1 MARFTREC
9 IVNKTRRA
17 NMSDNRK
24 AGILCPVFSLSSK
37 YGIGSFGESAYEF
50 VRFLKKSN
58 QTYWQILP
66 LVPISSDGNSPYLS
80 PSTFAGNYMYI
91 DIDKLI
97 DDGLLCESDVRG
109 YKFEDDFVDYDYVAK
124 TKEEILRKAFERNK
138 DLKIIDTEN
147 FSERELVRGF
157 CLFQSLK
164 KHFNGKSW
172 LDFPYGIKYRKEKS
186 VDYYENLLKDEIEY
200 NVFVQCLFYKQYFE
214 LKNYANDLGIK
225 IFGDLPIYVSKE
237 SSDMWQNPDMFVVN
251 EDLSP
256 KLVAGVPP
264 DRFSETG
271 QYWGNP
277 VYDWDYC
284 EKTGFDWWLKRL
296 KHNLKMYDVIRLDHF
311 RGFEAFW
318 AIVASESTAENGHW
332 IKAKGDEFFEILKKD
347 NLIDRI
353 VAEDLGLITDDV
365 INLRDRFGFKGMK
378 VMQFAFDLNE
388 ESDYLPHNV
397 GKNCV
402 YYTGTHDNQTLRG
415 FVNSRSSDELEYIK
429 DYVNATNVELSMI
442 KAAYMTN
449 SCLCMC
455 QMQDFL
461 GLDDDYRTNTPN
473 TLGNWTWRMKK
484 DWLTDELAEKISEIT
499 KLYNRD

>member
-17 NMSDNRK
+17 NMSGNRK

-50 VRFLKKSN
+50 VRFLKKSK

-97 DDGLLCESDVRG
+97 EDGLLTERDVRG
-109 YKFEDDFVDYDYVAK
+109 YEFEDDFVDYDYVVK
-124 TKEEILRKAFERNK
+124 SKDEILRKAFENNK
-138 DLKIIDTEN
+138 VLKIIDTEN

-157 CLFQSLK
+157 CLFEALK

-172 LDFPYGIKYRKEKS
+172 LEFPDNIKYRKKKS
-186 VDYYENLLKDEIEY
+186 VDYYENLLTSEIEY
-200 NVFVQCLFYKQYFE
+200 NVFVQALFYKQYFE

-225 IFGDLPIYVSKE
+225 IFGDLPVYVSKE

-296 KHNLKMYDVIRLDHF
+296 KHNLKMYDVLRLDHF

-318 AIVASESTAENGHW
+318 AIDASENTAENGHW
-332 IKAKGDEFFEILKKD
+332 IKAKGEEFFEILKKE
-347 NLIDRI
+347 NLIGKI
-353 VAEDLGLITDDV
+353 IAEDLGLITDDV
-365 INLRDRFGFKGMK
+365 IRLRDRFGFKGMK
-378 VMQFAFDLNE
+378 VMQFAFDVNE

-397 GKNCV
+397 EKTCV

-415 FVNSRSSDELEYIK
+415 FVNSRSSDELNYIEN
-429 DYVNATNVELSMI
+429 YVNSRDVELSMI

-461 GLDDDYRTNTPN
+461 GLDDNYRTNTPN
-473 TLGNWTWRMKK
+473 TLGNWKWRLKK
-484 DWLTDELAEKISEIT
+484 EWLTDELSDKISAIT

>member
-1 MARFTREC
+1 M
-9 IVNKTRRA
+9 NKIRRA
-17 NMSDNRK
+17 NMSDKRK

-50 VRFLKKSN
+50 VRFLKKSK

-91 DIDKLI
+91 DVDKLI
-97 DDGLLCESDVRG
+97 DDGLLLESDVRG

-124 TKEEILRKAFERNK
+124 AKDEILRKAFENNK
-138 DLKIIDTEN
+138 VLKIIDTEN

-157 CLFQSLK
+157 CLFEALK
-164 KHFNGKSW
+164 KYFSGKSW
-172 LDFPYGIKYRKEKS
+172 LEFPDDIKYCKKKS
-186 VDYYENLLKDEIEY
+186 VDYYEKLLASEIEY
-200 NVFVQCLFYKQYFE
+200 NAFVQALFYKQYFE

-237 SSDMWQNPDMFVVN
+237 SSDMWQNPEMFVVN

-277 VYDWDYC
+277 VYDWDCC

-296 KHNLKMYDVIRLDHF
+296 KHNLKMYDVLRLDHF

-318 AIVASESTAENGHW
+318 AIDTSENTAENGPW
-332 IKAKGDEFFEILKKD
+332 IKAKGKEFFEILKKE

-365 INLRDRFGFKGMK
+365 INLRDRFSFKGMK
-378 VMQFAFDLNE
+378 VMQFAFDVNE

-397 GKNCV
+397 GETTV

-415 FVNSRSSDELEYIK
+415 FVNSRGSDELDYIEN
-429 DYVNATNVELSMI
+429 YVNSRDVELSMI

-461 GLDDDYRTNTPN
+461 GLDDNYRTNTPN
-473 TLGNWTWRMKK
+473 TLGNWKWRLKK
-484 DWLTDELAEKISEIT
+484 EWLTDELSDKISAIT

>member
-1 MARFTREC
+1 M
-9 IVNKTRRA
+9 NKIRRA
-17 NMSDNRK
+17 NMNDNRK

-91 DIDKLI
+91 DIDKLV
-97 DDGLLCESDVRG
+97 DDGLLSESDVHG
-109 YKFEDDFVDYDYVAK
+109 YKFEDDFVDYDYVEK
-124 TKEEILRKAFERNK
+124 TKNQILRKAFENNK

-157 CLFQSLK
+157 CLFQALK
-164 KHFNGKSW
+164 KYFNGKSW
-172 LDFPYGIKYRKEKS
+172 LDFPDDIKYRKKKS
-186 VDYYENLLKDEIEY
+186 VDYYENLLKNEIEY

-214 LKNYANDLGIK
+214 LKDYANDLGIK

-251 EDLSP
+251 EDLSA

-284 EKTGFDWWLKRL
+284 EKTGFDWWLNRL
-296 KHNLKMYDVIRLDHF
+296 NHNLKMYDLIRLDHF

-318 AIVASESTAENGHW
+318 AIDASKSTAENGHW
-332 IKAKGDEFFEILKKD
+332 IKAKGDEFFEILKKE
-347 NLIDRI
+347 NLIDRV

-378 VMQFAFDLNE
+378 VMQFAFDVTE

-397 GKNCV
+397 RENCV

-429 DYVNATNVELSMI
+429 NYVNSDDVEMSLI
-442 KAAYMTN
+442 KVAYMTN

-484 DWLTDELAEKISEIT
+484 DWLTDELAEKISTIT

>member
-1 MARFTREC
+1 M
-9 IVNKTRRA
+9 NKTRRA
-17 NMSDNRK
+17 NMSDKRK

-58 QTYWQILP
+58 QTYWQMLP

-97 DDGLLCESDVRG
+97 EDGLLTERDVRG
-109 YKFEDDFVDYDYVAK
+109 YEFEDDFVDYDYVAK
-124 TKEEILRKAFERNK
+124 AKDEILRKAFENNK
-138 DLKIIDTEN
+138 VLKIIDTEN

-157 CLFQSLK
+157 CLFEALK

-172 LDFPYGIKYRKEKS
+172 LDFPDDIKYRKKKS
-186 VDYYENLLKDEIEY
+186 VDYYEKLLASEIEY

-237 SSDMWQNPDMFVVN
+237 SSDIWQNPDMFVVN

-284 EKTGFDWWLKRL
+284 EKTGFEWWLKRL
-296 KHNLKMYDVIRLDHF
+296 KHNLKMYDLLRLDHF

-318 AIVASESTAENGHW
+318 AIDASESTAENGHW
-332 IKAKGDEFFEILKKD
+332 IKAKGEEFFEILKKE

-365 INLRDRFGFKGMK
+365 INLRDRFFFKGMK

-397 GKNCV
+397 VETTV

-415 FVNSRSSDELEYIK
+415 FVNSRGSDELDYIK
-429 DYVNATNVELSMI
+429 NYVNSDDVEMALI

-461 GLDDDYRTNTPN
+461 GLDDNYRTNTPN
-473 TLGNWTWRMKK
+473 TLGNWKWRLKK
-484 DWLTDELAEKISEIT
+484 EWLTDELSDKISAIT

>member
-1 MARFTREC
+1 
-9 IVNKTRRA
+9 
-17 NMSDNRK
+17 MSGNRK
-24 AGILCPVFSLSSK
+24 AGILCPMFSLSSK

-50 VRFLKKSN
+50 VRFLKKSK

-97 DDGLLCESDVRG
+97 EDGLLSESDVRG
-109 YKFEDDFVDYDYVAK
+109 YEFEDDYVDYDYVAK
-124 TKEEILRKAFERNK
+124 SKDEILRKAFENNK
-138 DLKIIDTEN
+138 VLKIIDTEN

-157 CLFQSLK
+157 CLFEALK

-172 LDFPYGIKYRKEKS
+172 LEFPDDIKYRKNKS
-186 VDYYENLLKDEIEY
+186 VDYYEKLLKDEIEY

-225 IFGDLPIYVSKE
+225 IFGDLPIYVSMD
-237 SSDMWQNPDMFVVN
+237 SCDMWQNPDMFIIN

-284 EKTGFDWWLKRL
+284 EKTGFDWWLKKL
-296 KHNLKMYDVIRLDHF
+296 KHNLKMYDVLRLDHF

-318 AIVASESTAENGHW
+318 AIVASENTAENGHW
-332 IKAKGDEFFEILKKD
+332 IKAKGEEFFEILKKE

-365 INLRDRFGFKGMK
+365 INLRDKFSFKGMK
-378 VMQFAFDLNE
+378 VMQFAFDVNE

-397 GKNCV
+397 EKKCV

-415 FVNSRSSDELEYIK
+415 FVNSRSYDELDYIEN
-429 DYVNATNVELSMI
+429 YVNSRDVELSMI

-484 DWLTDELAEKISEIT
+484 DWLTDELECKISSIV

>member
-1 MARFTREC
+1 
-9 IVNKTRRA
+9 
-17 NMSDNRK
+17 MSDNRK
-24 AGILCPVFSLSSK
+24 AGILCPVFSLDSK

-50 VRFLKKSN
+50 VRFLKKSK

-97 DDGLLCESDVRG
+97 EDGLLTERDVRV

-124 TKEEILRKAFERNK
+124 SKDEILRKAFENNK
-138 DLKIIDTEN
+138 VLKIIDTEN

-157 CLFQSLK
+157 CLFEALK
-164 KHFNGKSW
+164 KYFNGKSW
-172 LDFPYGIKYRKEKS
+172 LEFPDDIKYRKKES
-186 VDYYENLLKDEIEY
+186 VDYYEKLLKDEIEY
-200 NVFVQCLFYKQYFE
+200 NVFVQCVFYKQYFD
-214 LKNYANDLGIK
+214 LKRYANEMGIQ
-225 IFGDLPIYVSKE
+225 IFGDLPIYVSMD
-237 SSDMWQNPDMFVVN
+237 SCDMWQNPDMFIIN

-284 EKTGFDWWLKRL
+284 EKTGFEWWLKRL
-296 KHNLKMYDVIRLDHF
+296 KHNLKMYDVLRLDHF

-318 AIVASESTAENGHW
+318 AIDASENTAENGHW
-332 IKAKGDEFFEILKKD
+332 IKAKGEEFFEILKKE

-353 VAEDLGLITDDV
+353 VAEDLGMITDDV
-365 INLRDRFGFKGMK
+365 INLRDKFSFKGMK

-397 GKNCV
+397 GETTV

-415 FVNSRSSDELEYIK
+415 FVNSRGSDELEYIK
-429 DYVNATNVELSMI
+429 NYVNSDDVEMSLI
-442 KAAYMTN
+442 KVAYMTRAGL
-449 SCLCMC
+449 CLC

-484 DWLTDELAEKISEIT
+484 DWLTDELECKISSIV

>member
-1 MARFTREC
+1 
-9 IVNKTRRA
+9 
-17 NMSDNRK
+17 
-24 AGILCPVFSLSSK
+24 
-37 YGIGSFGESAYEF
+37 
-50 VRFLKKSN
+50 
-58 QTYWQILP
+58 
-66 LVPISSDGNSPYLS
+66 
-80 PSTFAGNYMYI
+80 
-91 DIDKLI
+91 
-97 DDGLLCESDVRG
+97 
-109 YKFEDDFVDYDYVAK
+109 
-124 TKEEILRKAFERNK
+124 
-138 DLKIIDTEN
+138 
-147 FSERELVRGF
+147 
-157 CLFQSLK
+157 
-164 KHFNGKSW
+164 
-172 LDFPYGIKYRKEKS
+172 
-186 VDYYENLLKDEIEY
+186 KDEIEY

-284 EKTGFDWWLKRL
+284 EKTGFEWWLKRL
-296 KHNLKMYDVIRLDHF
+296 KHNLKMYDVLRLDHF

-318 AIVASESTAENGHW
+318 AIDASENTAEKGHW
-332 IKAKGDEFFEILKKD
+332 IKAKGEKFFEILKKE

-365 INLRDRFGFKGMK
+365 INLRDRFSFKGMK

-397 GKNCV
+397 GKTTV

-415 FVNSRSSDELEYIK
+415 FVNSRSSDELDYIK
-429 DYVNATNVELSMI
+429 NYVNSDDVQEALI
-442 KAAYMTN
+442 KVAYMTRAD
-449 SCLCMC
+449 LCMC

-461 GLDDDYRTNTPN
+461 ELDDDYRTNTPN
-473 TLGNWTWRMKK
+473 TLGNWTWRIKK
-484 DWLTDELAEKISEIT
+484 DWLTDELGCKISSIV

>member
-1 MARFTREC
+1 
-9 IVNKTRRA
+9 
-17 NMSDNRK
+17 MSDSRK

-50 VRFLKKSN
+50 VRFLKKSK

-91 DIDKLI
+91 DIEKLI
-97 DDGLLCESDVRG
+97 DEGLLSESDVRG
-109 YKFEDDFVDYDYVAK
+109 YEFKDDFVDYDYVAK
-124 TKEEILRKAFERNK
+124 SKEEILRKAFENNK
-138 DLKIIDTEN
+138 DLKINDTEN

-157 CLFQSLK
+157 CLFEALK

-172 LDFPYGIKYRKEKS
+172 LEFPDDIKYRKKKS

-200 NVFVQCLFYKQYFE
+200 NMFVQCLFYKQYFE

-284 EKTGFDWWLKRL
+284 EKTGFDWWIKRL
-296 KHNLKMYDVIRLDHF
+296 KHNLKMYDVLRLDHF

-318 AIVASESTAENGHW
+318 TIDASENTAENGHW
-332 IKAKGDEFFEILKKD
+332 IKAKGEEFFEILKKE

-365 INLRDRFGFKGMK
+365 INLRDRFSFKGMK
-378 VMQFAFDLNE
+378 VMQFAFNVNE

-397 GKNCV
+397 GETTV

-415 FVNSRSSDELEYIK
+415 FVNSRGSDELNYIE
-429 DYVNATNVELSMI
+429 DYVNSTNVELSMI
-442 KAAYMTN
+442 KTAYMTN

-473 TLGNWTWRMKK
+473 TLGNWKWRLKK
-484 DWLTDELAEKISEIT
+484 EWLTDELSCKISAIT

>member
-1 MARFTREC
+1 M
-9 IVNKTRRA
+9 NKIRRA
-17 NMSDNRK
+17 NMSDKRK

-50 VRFLKKSN
+50 VRFLKKSK

-91 DIDKLI
+91 DVDKLI
-97 DDGLLCESDVRG
+97 DDGLLLESDVRG

-124 TKEEILRKAFERNK
+124 AKDEILRKAFENNK
-138 DLKIIDTEN
+138 VLKIIDTEN

-157 CLFQSLK
+157 CLFEALK
-164 KHFNGKSW
+164 KYFSGKSW
-172 LDFPYGIKYRKEKS
+172 LEFPDDIKYCKKKS
-186 VDYYENLLKDEIEY
+186 VDYYEKLLASEIEY
-200 NVFVQCLFYKQYFE
+200 NAFVQALFYKQYFE

-237 SSDMWQNPDMFVVN
+237 SSDMWQNPEMFVVN

-277 VYDWDYC
+277 VYDWDCC

-296 KHNLKMYDVIRLDHF
+296 KHNLKMYDVLRLDHF

-318 AIVASESTAENGHW
+318 AIDTSENTAENGHW
-332 IKAKGDEFFEILKKD
+332 IKAKGKEFFEILKKE

-365 INLRDRFGFKGMK
+365 INLRDRFSFKGMK
-378 VMQFAFDLNE
+378 VMQFAFDVNE

-397 GKNCV
+397 GETTV

-415 FVNSRSSDELEYIK
+415 FVNSRGSDELDYIEN
-429 DYVNATNVELSMI
+429 YVNSRDVELSMI

-461 GLDDDYRTNTPN
+461 GLDDNYRTNTPN
-473 TLGNWTWRMKK
+473 TLGNWKWRLKK
-484 DWLTDELAEKISEIT
+484 EWLTDELSDKISAIT

>member
-1 MARFTREC
+1 
-9 IVNKTRRA
+9 
-17 NMSDNRK
+17 MSDNRK
-24 AGILCPVFSLSSK
+24 AGILCPLFSLSSK

-50 VRFLKKSN
+50 VRFLKKSK

-80 PSTFAGNYMYI
+80 PSTFAGNFMYI

-97 DDGLLCESDVRG
+97 DDGLLTESDVRG
-109 YKFEDDFVDYDYVAK
+109 YKFEDDFVDYDYVVR
-124 TKEEILRKAFERNK
+124 TKDEILRKAFERNK
-138 DLKIIDTEN
+138 DLKIIDTQN

-172 LDFPYGIKYRKEKS
+172 LDFPDDIKYRKKES
-186 VDYYENLLKDEIEY
+186 VGYYENLLKDEIEY

-214 LKNYANDLGIK
+214 LKDYANDLGIK

-251 EDLSP
+251 EDLSE

-296 KHNLKMYDVIRLDHF
+296 NHNLKMYDVIRLDHF

-318 AIVASESTAENGHW
+318 AIDASKSTAENGNW
-332 IKAKGDEFFEILKKD
+332 INAKGEEFFGILKKK
-347 NLIDRI
+347 NLIGKI

-397 GKNCV
+397 GENCV

-429 DYVNATNVELSMI
+429 DYVNSTNVELSMI
-442 KAAYMTN
+442 KVAYMTN

-455 QMQDFL
+455 QMQDFF

-473 TLGNWTWRMKK
+473 TLGNWKWRMKK

>member
-1 MARFTREC
+1 M
-9 IVNKTRRA
+9 NKIRRA

-50 VRFLKKSN
+50 VRFLKESK

-157 CLFQSLK
+157 CLFEALK
-164 KHFNGKSW
+164 KYFNGKSW

-214 LKNYANDLGIK
+214 LKDYANDLGIK

-311 RGFEAFW
+311 RGFAAFW
-318 AIVASESTAENGHW
+318 AIDASESTAENGHW
-332 IKAKGDEFFEILKKD
+332 IKAKGDEFFEILKKE
-347 NLIDRI
+347 NFIDKI

-378 VMQFAFDLNE
+378 VMQFAFDVNE

-397 GKNCV
+397 GENCV

-429 DYVNATNVELSMI
+429 NYVNSADVEMSLI
-442 KAAYMTN
+442 KVAYMTR
-449 SCLCMC
+449 SDLCMC

-473 TLGNWTWRMKK
+473 TLGNWEWRMKK

>member
-1 MARFTREC
+1 MT
-9 IVNKTRRA
+9 N
-17 NMSDNRK
+17 SRK
-24 AGILCPVFSLSSK
+24 AGILCPVFSLSSD

-50 VRFLKKSN
+50 VRFLKKSK

-66 LVPISSDGNSPYLS
+66 LGPVTSNGNSPYLS

-97 DDGLLCESDVRG
+97 DDGLLRESDVCG
-109 YKFEDDFVDYDYVAK
+109 YEFEDDVVDYDYVAK
-124 TKEEILRKAFERNK
+124 SKDEILRKAFENNK
-138 DLKIIDTEN
+138 ILKIIDTRDFPEKEIV
-147 FSERELVRGF
+147 SDY

-172 LDFPYGIKYRKEKS
+172 FDFPQEIKYRKADS
-186 VDYYENLLKDEIEY
+186 VEYYKNLLKDEIEY
-200 NVFVQCLFYKQYFE
+200 NLFVQCVFYKQYFE
-214 LKNYANDLGIK
+214 LKRYANEMGIK
-225 IFGDLPIYVSKE
+225 IFGDLPIYVSKD
-237 SSDMWQNPDMFVVN
+237 SCDMWENPEMFIVN

-271 QYWGNP
+271 QFWGNP

-284 EKTGFDWWLKRL
+284 EKTGFDWWIKRL
-296 KHNLKMYDVIRLDHF
+296 ERNLKMYDVLRLDHF

-318 AIVASESTAENGHW
+318 AIDASENTAENGMW
-332 IKAKGDEFFEILKKD
+332 IKAKGDEFFEILKKE

-365 INLRDRFGFKGMK
+365 INLRDRFSFKGMK
-378 VMQFAFDLNE
+378 VMQFAFDVNE

-397 GKNCV
+397 GKDCV

-415 FVNSRSSDELEYIK
+415 FVNSRGSDELEYIK
-429 DYVNATNVELSMI
+429 NYVNSTNVELAMI
-442 KAAYMTN
+442 KTAYMTN

-484 DWLTDELAEKISEIT
+484 IWLTDKLSCKISAMT

>member
-1 MARFTREC
+1 M
-9 IVNKTRRA
+9 
-17 NMSDNRK
+17 
-24 AGILCPVFSLSSK
+24 
-37 YGIGSFGESAYEF
+37 
-50 VRFLKKSN
+50 
-58 QTYWQILP
+58 
-66 LVPISSDGNSPYLS
+66 
-80 PSTFAGNYMYI
+80 
-91 DIDKLI
+91 
-97 DDGLLCESDVRG
+97 
-109 YKFEDDFVDYDYVAK
+109 
-124 TKEEILRKAFERNK
+124 
-138 DLKIIDTEN
+138 KIIDTEN

-157 CLFQSLK
+157 CLFEALK
-164 KHFNGKSW
+164 KHFNGKTW
-172 LDFPYGIKYRKEKS
+172 LEFPYEIKYRKNKS
-186 VDYYENLLKDEIEY
+186 VDYYEKLLKDEIEY
-200 NVFVQCLFYKQYFE
+200 NVFVQALFYKQYFE

-237 SSDMWQNPDMFVVN
+237 SSDMWQNPEMFVVN

-284 EKTGFDWWLKRL
+284 EKTGFEWWLKRL
-296 KHNLKMYDVIRLDHF
+296 NHNLKMYDVLRLDHF

-318 AIVASESTAENGHW
+318 AIDASENTAENGHW
-332 IKAKGDEFFEILKKD
+332 IKAKGEEFFEILKKE

-378 VMQFAFDLNE
+378 VMQFAFDVNE

-397 GKNCV
+397 GENCV
-402 YYTGTHDNQTLRG
+402 YYTGTHDNQTLWG
-415 FVNSRSSDELEYIK
+415 FVNSRGSDELDYIK
-429 DYVNATNVELSMI
+429 NYVNSDDVQEALI
-442 KAAYMTN
+442 KVAYMTRAD
-449 SCLCMC
+449 LCMC

-484 DWLTDELAEKISEIT
+484 DWLTDELECKISSIV

>member
-1 MARFTREC
+1 
-9 IVNKTRRA
+9 
-17 NMSDNRK
+17 MSDKRK

-50 VRFLKKSN
+50 VRFLKKSS

-91 DIDKLI
+91 DVDKLI
-97 DDGLLCESDVRG
+97 DDGLLLESDVRG

-124 TKEEILRKAFERNK
+124 AKDEILRKAFENNK
-138 DLKIIDTEN
+138 VLKIIDTEN

-157 CLFQSLK
+157 CLFEALK
-164 KHFNGKSW
+164 KYFSGKSW
-172 LDFPYGIKYRKEKS
+172 LEFPDDIKYCKKKS
-186 VDYYENLLKDEIEY
+186 VDYYEKLLASEIEY
-200 NVFVQCLFYKQYFE
+200 NAFVQALFYKQYFE

-237 SSDMWQNPDMFVVN
+237 SSDMWQNPEMFVVN

-277 VYDWDYC
+277 VYDWDCC

-296 KHNLKMYDVIRLDHF
+296 KHNLKMYDVLRLDHF

-332 IKAKGDEFFEILKKD
+332 IKAKGDEFFEILKKK
-347 NLIDRI
+347 NLIDRV

-378 VMQFAFDLNE
+378 VMQFAFDVNE

-397 GKNCV
+397 GENCV

-415 FVNSRSSDELEYIK
+415 FVNSRSSDELDYIK

-484 DWLTDELAEKISEIT
+484 DWLTDKLAEKISAIT

>member
-1 MARFTREC
+1 
-9 IVNKTRRA
+9 
-17 NMSDNRK
+17 MSGNRK
-24 AGILCPVFSLSSK
+24 AGMLCPVFSLSSK

-50 VRFLKKSN
+50 VRFLKKSK

-97 DDGLLCESDVRG
+97 EDGLLTERDVRG
-109 YKFEDDFVDYDYVAK
+109 YEFEDDFVGYDYVAK
-124 TKEEILRKAFERNK
+124 AKDEILRKAFENNK
-138 DLKIIDTEN
+138 VLKIIDTEN

-157 CLFQSLK
+157 CLFEALK

-172 LDFPYGIKYRKEKS
+172 LEFPDDIKFRKKER
-186 VDYYENLLKDEIEY
+186 VDYYEKLLKDEIEY

-296 KHNLKMYDVIRLDHF
+296 KHNLKMYDVLRLDHF
-311 RGFEAFW
+311 RGFEAYW
-318 AIVASESTAENGHW
+318 RIPYQGSESDARLGQWVKGPGWDFFNHLIKELGPCPIIAENLGVQTSQLQRL
-332 IKAKGDEFFEILKKD
+332 IKKTNFPIMYVL
-347 NLIDRI
+347 
-353 VAEDLGLITDDV
+353 
-365 INLRDRFGFKGMK
+365 
-378 VMQFAFDLNE
+378 QFAFSGQADN
-388 ESDYLPHNV
+388 DHLPHAYQANSV
-397 GKNCV
+397 AYV
-402 YYTGTHDNQTLRG
+402 GTHDNETALGWAQNPTNYFHSLQASSYLNKG
-415 FVNSRSSDELEYIK
+415 SDESISWAMNRGIAASPSKLAIYSMA
-429 DYVNATNVELSMI
+429 DLLELSNEARI
-442 KAAYMTN
+442 
-449 SCLCMC
+449 
-455 QMQDFL
+455 
-461 GLDDDYRTNTPN
+461 NTPS
-473 TLGNWTWRMKK
+473 TLGNNWRWRITDAKVYESIKK
-484 DWLTDELAEKISEIT
+484 PLIDLTATYFRYNEK
-499 KLYNRD
+499 NNP

>member
-1 MARFTREC
+1 
-9 IVNKTRRA
+9 
-17 NMSDNRK
+17 MSDKRK

-50 VRFLKKSN
+50 VRFLKKSK

-91 DIDKLI
+91 DVDKLI
-97 DDGLLCESDVRG
+97 DDGLLLESDVRG

-124 TKEEILRKAFERNK
+124 AKDEILRKAFENNK
-138 DLKIIDTEN
+138 VLKIIDTEN

-157 CLFQSLK
+157 CLFEALK
-164 KHFNGKSW
+164 KYFSGKSW
-172 LDFPYGIKYRKEKS
+172 LEFPDDIKYCKKKS
-186 VDYYENLLKDEIEY
+186 VDYYEKLLASEIEY
-200 NVFVQCLFYKQYFE
+200 NAFVQALFYKQYFE

-237 SSDMWQNPDMFVVN
+237 SSDMWQNPEMFVVN

-277 VYDWDYC
+277 VYDWDCC

-296 KHNLKMYDVIRLDHF
+296 KHNLKMYDVLRLDHF

-318 AIVASESTAENGHW
+318 AIDTSENTAENGHW
-332 IKAKGDEFFEILKKD
+332 IKAKGKEFFEILKKE

-365 INLRDRFGFKGMK
+365 INLRDRFSFNGMK
-378 VMQFAFDLNE
+378 VMQFAFDVNE

-397 GKNCV
+397 GETTV

-415 FVNSRSSDELEYIK
+415 FVNSRGSDELDYIEN
-429 DYVNATNVELSMI
+429 YVNSRDVELSMI

-461 GLDDDYRTNTPN
+461 GLDDNYRTNTPN
-473 TLGNWTWRMKK
+473 TLGNWKWRLKK
-484 DWLTDELAEKISEIT
+484 EWLTDELSDKISAIT

>member
-1 MARFTREC
+1 M
-9 IVNKTRRA
+9 NKIRRA
-17 NMSDNRK
+17 NMSDKRK

-50 VRFLKKSN
+50 VRFLKKSK

-91 DIDKLI
+91 DVDKLI
-97 DDGLLCESDVRG
+97 DDGLLLESDVRG

-124 TKEEILRKAFERNK
+124 AKDEILRKAFENNK
-138 DLKIIDTEN
+138 VLKIIDTEN

-157 CLFQSLK
+157 CLFEALK
-164 KHFNGKSW
+164 KYFSGKSW
-172 LDFPYGIKYRKEKS
+172 LEFPDDIKYCKKKS
-186 VDYYENLLKDEIEY
+186 VDYYEKLLASEIEY
-200 NVFVQCLFYKQYFE
+200 NAFVQALFYKQYFE

-237 SSDMWQNPDMFVVN
+237 SSDMWQNPEMFVVN

-277 VYDWDYC
+277 VYDWDCC

-296 KHNLKMYDVIRLDHF
+296 KHNLKMYDVLRLDHF

-318 AIVASESTAENGHW
+318 AIDTSENTAENGHW
-332 IKAKGDEFFEILKKD
+332 IKAKGKEFFEILKKE

-397 GKNCV
+397 GETTV

-415 FVNSRSSDELEYIK
+415 FVNSRSSDELEYIE
-429 DYVNATNVELSMI
+429 DYVNSSDVELSMI

-461 GLDDDYRTNTPN
+461 GLDDNYRTNAPN
-473 TLGNWTWRMKK
+473 TLGNWKWRMKK
-484 DWLTDELAEKISEIT
+484 DWLTDELECKISSIV

>member
-1 MARFTREC
+1 
-9 IVNKTRRA
+9 
-17 NMSDNRK
+17 MSDNRK

-50 VRFLKKSN
+50 VRFLKKSK

-97 DDGLLCESDVRG
+97 EDGLLTERDVRG
-109 YKFEDDFVDYDYVAK
+109 YKFEDDFVDYDYVAR
-124 TKEEILRKAFERNK
+124 TKEEILRKAFENNK
-138 DLKIIDTEN
+138 VLKIIDTEN

-157 CLFQSLK
+157 CLFEALK

-172 LDFPYGIKYRKEKS
+172 LEFPDDIKYRKKKS
-186 VDYYENLLKDEIEY
+186 VDYYEKLLKDEIEY

-225 IFGDLPIYVSKE
+225 IFGDLPIYVSMD
-237 SSDMWQNPDMFVVN
+237 SCDMWQNPDMFIIN

-277 VYDWDYC
+277 VYDWDYY

-296 KHNLKMYDVIRLDHF
+296 KHNLKMYDVLRLDHF

-318 AIVASESTAENGHW
+318 AIDASENTAENGHW
-332 IKAKGDEFFEILKKD
+332 IKAKGEEFFEILKKE

-365 INLRDRFGFKGMK
+365 INLRDRFGFNGMK

-397 GKNCV
+397 GETTV

-415 FVNSRSSDELEYIK
+415 FVNSRGSDELEYIEN
-429 DYVNATNVELSMI
+429 YVNSRDVELSMI

-461 GLDDDYRTNTPN
+461 GLDDNYRTNTPN
-473 TLGNWTWRMKK
+473 TLGNWKWRLKK
-484 DWLTDELAEKISEIT
+484 EWLTDELSDKISAIT

>member
-1 MARFTREC
+1 
-9 IVNKTRRA
+9 
-17 NMSDNRK
+17 MSGNRK
-24 AGILCPVFSLSSK
+24 AGILCPMFSLSSK

-50 VRFLKKSN
+50 VRFLKKSK

-97 DDGLLCESDVRG
+97 EDGLLSESDVRG
-109 YKFEDDFVDYDYVAK
+109 YEFEDDYVDYDYVAK
-124 TKEEILRKAFERNK
+124 SKDEILRKAFENNK
-138 DLKIIDTEN
+138 VLKIIDTEN

-157 CLFQSLK
+157 CLFEALK

-172 LDFPYGIKYRKEKS
+172 LEFPDDIKYRKNKS
-186 VDYYENLLKDEIEY
+186 VDYYEKLLKDEIEY

-225 IFGDLPIYVSKE
+225 IFGDLPIYVSMD
-237 SSDMWQNPDMFVVN
+237 SCDMWQNPDMFIIN

-284 EKTGFDWWLKRL
+284 EKTGFDWWLKKL
-296 KHNLKMYDVIRLDHF
+296 KHNLKMYDVLRLDHF

-318 AIVASESTAENGHW
+318 AIVASENTAENGHW
-332 IKAKGDEFFEILKKD
+332 IKAKGEEFFEILKKE

-365 INLRDRFGFKGMK
+365 INLRNKFSFKGMK
-378 VMQFAFDLNE
+378 VMQFAFDVNE

-397 GKNCV
+397 EKKCV

-415 FVNSRSSDELEYIK
+415 FVNSRSYDELDYIEN
-429 DYVNATNVELSMI
+429 YVNSRDVELSMI

-484 DWLTDELAEKISEIT
+484 DWLTDELECKISSIV

>member
-1 MARFTREC
+1 
-9 IVNKTRRA
+9 
-17 NMSDNRK
+17 MSDNRK

-50 VRFLKKSN
+50 VRFLKKSK

-91 DIDKLI
+91 DIVKLI
-97 DDGLLCESDVRG
+97 DDGLLTERDVRG
-109 YKFEDDFVDYDYVAK
+109 YEFKDQYVDYDYVAK
-124 TKEEILRKAFERNK
+124 AKDQVLRKAFERNQV
-138 DLKIIDTEN
+138 LKIIDTEN

-157 CLFQSLK
+157 CLFQALK
-164 KHFNGKSW
+164 KYFNGKSW
-172 LDFPYGIKYRKEKS
+172 LEFPDDIKYRKKKS
-186 VDYYENLLKDEIEY
+186 VDYYKNLLKDEIEY
-200 NVFVQCLFYKQYFE
+200 NVFVQALFYKQYFE

-225 IFGDLPIYVSKE
+225 IFGDLPVYVSKE
-237 SSDMWQNPDMFVVN
+237 SSDVWQNPEMFVVN

-284 EKTGFDWWLKRL
+284 EKTGFEWWLKRL
-296 KHNLKMYDVIRLDHF
+296 KHNLKMYDVLRLDHF

-318 AIVASESTAENGHW
+318 AIDASENTAENGHW
-332 IKAKGDEFFEILKKD
+332 NKAKGEEFFEILKKE

-365 INLRDRFGFKGMK
+365 INLRDRFSFKGMK
-378 VMQFAFDLNE
+378 VMQFAFDMNE

-397 GKNCV
+397 GENCV

-415 FVNSRSSDELEYIK
+415 FVNSRSSDELNYIE
-429 DYVNATNVELSMI
+429 DYVNSTNVELSMI
-442 KAAYMTN
+442 KTAYMTN

-484 DWLTDELAEKISEIT
+484 DWLTDELECKISSIV

>member
-1 MARFTREC
+1 
-9 IVNKTRRA
+9 
-17 NMSDNRK
+17 MSDKRK

-97 DDGLLCESDVRG
+97 EDGLLTERDVRG
-109 YKFEDDFVDYDYVAK
+109 YEFEDDFVDYDYVAK
-124 TKEEILRKAFERNK
+124 AKDEILRKAFENNK
-138 DLKIIDTEN
+138 VLKIIDTEN

-157 CLFQSLK
+157 CLFEALK

-172 LDFPYGIKYRKEKS
+172 LEFPDDIKYHKKKS
-186 VDYYENLLKDEIEY
+186 VDYYEKLLKDEIEY
-200 NVFVQCLFYKQYFE
+200 NVFVQTLFYKQYFE

-237 SSDMWQNPDMFVVN
+237 SSDMWQNPDMFIVN

-284 EKTGFDWWLKRL
+284 EKTGFDWWLKRIQ
-296 KHNLKMYDVIRLDHF
+296 HNLKMYDILRLDHF

-318 AIVASESTAENGHW
+318 AIDSSESTAENGLW
-332 IKAKGDEFFEILKKD
+332 IKAKGDEFF
-347 NLIDRI
+347 
-353 VAEDLGLITDDV
+353 
-365 INLRDRFGFKGMK
+365 
-378 VMQFAFDLNE
+378 
-388 ESDYLPHNV
+388 
-397 GKNCV
+397 
-402 YYTGTHDNQTLRG
+402 
-415 FVNSRSSDELEYIK
+415 
-429 DYVNATNVELSMI
+429 
-442 KAAYMTN
+442 
-449 SCLCMC
+449 
-455 QMQDFL
+455 
-461 GLDDDYRTNTPN
+461 
-473 TLGNWTWRMKK
+473 
-484 DWLTDELAEKISEIT
+484 
-499 KLYNRD
+499 

>member
-1 MARFTREC
+1 M
-9 IVNKTRRA
+9 NKIRRA

-37 YGIGSFGESAYEF
+37 YGIGSFGEGAYEF
-50 VRFLKKSN
+50 VRFLKKSK

-91 DIDKLI
+91 DVDKLI
-97 DDGLLCESDVRG
+97 DDGFLLESDVRG

-124 TKEEILRKAFERNK
+124 AKDEILRKAFENNK
-138 DLKIIDTEN
+138 VLKIIDTEN

-157 CLFQSLK
+157 CLFEALK
-164 KHFNGKSW
+164 KYFSGKSW
-172 LDFPYGIKYRKEKS
+172 LEFPDDIKYCKKKS
-186 VDYYENLLKDEIEY
+186 VDYYEKLLASEIEY
-200 NVFVQCLFYKQYFE
+200 NVFLQCLFYKQYFE
-214 LKNYANDLGIK
+214 LKNYANHLGIK

-237 SSDMWQNPDMFVVN
+237 SSDMWQNPEMFVVN

-284 EKTGFDWWLKRL
+284 EKTGFEWWLKRL
-296 KHNLKMYDVIRLDHF
+296 KHNLKMYDVLRLDHF

-318 AIVASESTAENGHW
+318 AIDASESTAENGHW
-332 IKAKGDEFFEILKKD
+332 IKAKGKEFFEILKKE

-365 INLRDRFGFKGMK
+365 INLRDRFSFKGMK
-378 VMQFAFDLNE
+378 VMQFAFDVNE

-397 GKNCV
+397 GETTV

-415 FVNSRSSDELEYIK
+415 FVNSRGSDELDYIEN
-429 DYVNATNVELSMI
+429 YVNSRDVELSMI

-461 GLDDDYRTNTPN
+461 GLDDNYRTNTPN
-473 TLGNWTWRMKK
+473 TLGNWKWRLKK
-484 DWLTDELAEKISEIT
+484 EWLTDELSDKISAIT

>member
-1 MARFTREC
+1 M
-9 IVNKTRRA
+9 NKIRRA
-17 NMSDNRK
+17 NMSDKRK

-50 VRFLKKSN
+50 VRFLKKSK

-91 DIDKLI
+91 DVDKLI
-97 DDGLLCESDVRG
+97 EDGLLMESDVLG
-109 YKFEDDFVDYDYVAK
+109 YEFEDDYVDYDYVAK
-124 TKEEILRKAFERNK
+124 SKDEILRKAFENNK
-138 DLKIIDTEN
+138 VLKIIDTEN
-147 FSERELVRGF
+147 FSERELVRGS
-157 CLFQSLK
+157 CLFQALK

-172 LDFPYGIKYRKEKS
+172 LEFPDDIKYCKKKS
-186 VDYYENLLKDEIEY
+186 VDYYEKLLASEIEY
-200 NVFVQCLFYKQYFE
+200 NVFLQCLFYKQYFE

-237 SSDMWQNPDMFVVN
+237 SSDMWQNPEMFVVN

-296 KHNLKMYDVIRLDHF
+296 KHNLKMYDVLRLDHF

-318 AIVASESTAENGHW
+318 AIDASENTAENGHW
-332 IKAKGDEFFEILKKD
+332 IKAKGEEFFEILKKE

-365 INLRDRFGFKGMK
+365 INLRDRFSFKGMK

-397 GKNCV
+397 GKDCV

-415 FVNSRSSDELEYIK
+415 FVNSRSSDELNYIEN
-429 DYVNATNVELSMI
+429 YVNSRDVELSMI

-461 GLDDDYRTNTPN
+461 GLDDNYRTNTPN
-473 TLGNWTWRMKK
+473 TLGNWKWRLKK
-484 DWLTDELAEKISEIT
+484 EWLTDELSDKISAIT

>member
-1 MARFTREC
+1 M
-9 IVNKTRRA
+9 NKIRRA
-17 NMSDNRK
+17 NMSDKRK

-50 VRFLKKSN
+50 VRFLKKSK

-91 DIDKLI
+91 DIDKLVE
-97 DDGLLCESDVRG
+97 DGLLSESDVRG
-109 YKFEDDFVDYDYVAK
+109 YEFEDDFVDYDYVAK
-124 TKEEILRKAFERNK
+124 SKDQILRKAFENNK
-138 DLKIIDTEN
+138 VLKIIDTEN

-157 CLFQSLK
+157 CLFEALK
-164 KHFNGKSW
+164 KHFNAKSW
-172 LDFPYGIKYRKEKS
+172 LEFPHDIKYRKKKS
-186 VDYYENLLKDEIEY
+186 VDYYEKLLASEIEY
-200 NVFVQCLFYKQYFE
+200 NVFVQALFYKQYFE

-225 IFGDLPIYVSKE
+225 IFGDLPVYVSKE

-277 VYDWDYC
+277 VYDWDCC
-284 EKTGFDWWLKRL
+284 EKTGFEWWLKRL
-296 KHNLKMYDVIRLDHF
+296 KHNLKMYDVLRLDHF

-318 AIVASESTAENGHW
+318 VIDASENTAENGHW
-332 IKAKGDEFFEILKKD
+332 IKAKGEEFFEILKKE
-347 NLIDRI
+347 NLIDMI
-353 VAEDLGLITDDV
+353 VSEDLGLITDDV
-365 INLRDRFGFKGMK
+365 INLRDRFSFKGMK
-378 VMQFAFDLNE
+378 VMQFAFDVNE

-397 GKNCV
+397 GETTV

-415 FVNSRSSDELEYIK
+415 FVNSRGSDELDYIEN
-429 DYVNATNVELSMI
+429 YVNSRDVELSMI

-461 GLDDDYRTNTPN
+461 GLDDNYRTNTPN
-473 TLGNWTWRMKK
+473 TLGNWKWRLKK
-484 DWLTDELAEKISEIT
+484 EWLTDELSDKISAIT